1 VSETAPGA
9 PVGSSGRSGVSL
21 RARSSR
27 RVPVTHGSA
36 VDRAFAVEESTFSEE
51 PLYRVPFSPVPT
63 GGRTPYR
70 PMARHRPRRGSL
82 AYSPR
87 SRSVR
92 PVPRIRTWAPGA
104 KAPGIEGFA
113 GYKVG
118 MTHAFM
124 VDYRKRS
131 TTAGQEVSVPVTVIE
146 VPPIRV
152 AGARIYARTPYG
164 LRVAGEVWGG
174 ESVEELGRLLPEHPA
189 SPADKVEAFGKTAGD
204 EVRVMVY
211 TQPQLITGIGSKTP
225 ALFEVRISG
234 EKFEERRAYAV
245 GALGKEIPAEELAKE
260 GEFVDVL
267 GVTKGFGFQG
277 HIQRWGVKLQPRK
290 NSKHRRMIG
299 TLGPHNPSFV
309 TYRIPQAGQQGY
321 HRRTQFN
328 MRVLRVVKDPRTDP
342 ITPTGGFPHYGEVRT
357 ACILLHGSV
366 PGPAKRLL
374 RFRTP
379 IRSRVVAVEKVDI
392 RYLSTRSK
400 QGA

>member
-1 VSETAPGA
+1 
-9 PVGSSGRSGVSL
+9 
-21 RARSSR
+21 
-27 RVPVTHGSA
+27 
-36 VDRAFAVEESTFSEE
+36 
-51 PLYRVPFSPVPT
+51 
-63 GGRTPYR
+63 
-70 PMARHRPRRGSL
+70 MARHRPRRGSL
-82 AYSPR
+82 AFSPR
-87 SRSVR
+87 KRSAR
-92 PVPRIRTWAPGA
+92 PVPRIRSWPAGSKQPA
-104 KAPGIEGFA
+104 LEGFA
-113 GYKVG
+113 GFKVG

-146 VPPIRV
+146 VPPLRA
-152 AGARIYARTPYG
+152 AGARVYSSTPYG
-164 LRVAGEVWGG
+164 RRIVSEVWGG
-174 ESVEELGRLLPEHPA
+174 GLIDELGRRIPA
-189 SPADKVEAFGKTAGD
+189 HAESSAEALSAFGAATGD
-204 EVRVMVY
+204 EVRVIVY
-211 TQPQLITGIGSKTP
+211 TQPHLLTGLGSKTP
-225 ALFEVRISG
+225 SLFEIRISG
-234 EKFEERRAYAV
+234 EKFEERRAFAL
-245 GALGKEIPAEELAKE
+245 ASLGKEIPAEELAKE

-328 MRVLRVVKDPRTDP
+328 MRVLRIVRDPRADP
-342 ITPTGGFPHYGEVRT
+342 ITPAGGFPHYGEVRST
-357 ACILLHGSV
+357 CILLHGSV

-374 RFRTP
+374 RFRAP
-379 IRSRVVAVEKVDI
+379 LRSKVATVEKVDI

>member
-1 VSETAPGA
+1 
-9 PVGSSGRSGVSL
+9 
-21 RARSSR
+21 
-27 RVPVTHGSA
+27 
-36 VDRAFAVEESTFSEE
+36 
-51 PLYRVPFSPVPT
+51 
-63 GGRTPYR
+63 
-70 PMARHRPRRGSL
+70 
-82 AYSPR
+82 
-87 SRSVR
+87 
-92 PVPRIRTWAPGA
+92 
-104 KAPGIEGFA
+104 
-113 GYKVG
+113 
-118 MTHAFM
+118 MTHAFL

-146 VPPIRV
+146 VPPLRI
-152 AGARIYARTPYG
+152 AGARIYAREPYG
-164 LRVAGEVWGG
+164 QRIVGEVWGG
-174 ESVEELGRLLPEHPA
+174 SPIEELDRLLPEHPA
-189 SPADKVEAFGKTAGD
+189 SPSEKVDAFGKTAGD
-204 EVRVMVY
+204 EVRILVY

-225 ALFEVRISG
+225 SLFEIRISG
-234 EKFEERRAYAV
+234 EKFEERRAYALTL
-245 GALGKEIPAEELAKE
+245 LGKEIPVEELAKE

-379 IRSRVVAVEKVDI
+379 IRSQVVSVEKVDI